1 MASLKLPEMFD
12 TDKWQEIFITIR
24 QNKLRTFLTGFSV
37 GWGIFMLIILLGSGQ
52 GIFNGIKSMF
62 NDDAINSIWI
72 RPGQTTMEYKGF
84 KPGRRVKMH
93 NEDYNY
99 LLSTYPGIDEATARD
114 WVWGVNASYKNEYG
128 SYGIRGCHPGHEY
141 LEKTDMVSGRYLN
154 DIDIQEARKVAVIG
168 KLVEQDLFGGKSAVG
183 KYLNIS
189 GIPFR
194 VVGVSDDV
202 GSQWEQRSIYI
213 PISTSQGV
221 FDGGSNEFDMMMV
234 STGDLTLEETIELAE
249 NIDRDL
255 KRRLMV
261 DPRDKRGLNVRNNN
275 AEFASIVNV
284 INGMRIFIW
293 VIGIFTIIAGVVGVS
308 NIMMIIVT
316 ERTKE
321 IGVRKALG
329 ATPFSIIGLI
339 LQESIFITTLSGY
352 IGLIL
357 GIGLLELVNGIMP
370 EGTPFFQNPEVDI
383 NVAICA
389 TLLLIIAG
397 SLAGFLPA
405 RKAAAIRPI
414 EALRDE

>member
-1 MASLKLPEMFD
+1 MFD